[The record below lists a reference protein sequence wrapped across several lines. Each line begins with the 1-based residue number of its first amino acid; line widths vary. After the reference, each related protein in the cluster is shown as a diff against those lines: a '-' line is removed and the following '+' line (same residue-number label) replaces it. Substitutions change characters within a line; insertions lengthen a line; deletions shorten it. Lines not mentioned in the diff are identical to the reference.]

1 MNIRPRLRL
10 TLALCLALAPPML
23 AAVSP
28 QAHAQGGDGQLT
40 KPPKLTKFVPAVYP
54 KDKHDAQVTSSVLL
68 SIEIDETGKVGNVEV
83 VQSGG
88 PDFDV
93 AALVAVRQ
101 FEFEPAEIDN
111 KPAPVKITYRYDFTI
126 KTETVA
132 VGPQVNF
139 DGVVIDRFKKKPI
152 KGAVVKLLGLDAKIT
167 TEEDGTFAFVDV
179 PVGTLR
185 VEVSGPTLNTVKTE
199 EPITK
204 GKKRSVKYF
213 VEQRESDVDDAE
225 TIRAARIRKEAVETR
240 IRTEEARRVPGTQG
254 DTLKVVQNLPGVGRS
269 SFGSGQLIVWGSA
282 PNETRVNV
290 DGVEIPALYHVGG
303 LRSTINSD
311 LVRSID
317 LSPGSYGAEYGRG
330 LGGLIRVD
338 LRSLSG
344 DGVHGYAAADA
355 YDASA
360 LVQVKLAS
368 RLRLAVSGR
377 YSYLDKVL
385 KGVSSEDVGEFVP
398 IPRYDDYQARASLAL
413 RKDEELV
420 ASFLASDDHLQ
431 RTIPSKDP
439 TERRVQNTDLS
450 YKRFILRYSR
460 LMPDGASAAITPSVG
475 FDRSRSLSIFGK
487 VPVDLDLKTVQYAT
501 RGSYRRRVG
510 GKTTLSL
517 GLDLQGRSITA
528 RRSGSVTLPA
538 REGDVTVFGQPP
550 GDDIAA
556 DDWKVNIVS
565 AAAYAQAEI
574 GIGSLSITPGV
585 RFEPFLIDGSRS
597 SPQFADLPPVGFQR
611 LVAFSNHGPDWFG
624 KANDLVLALNPRLT
638 AAYRA
643 TRRLA
648 FTLGAGLYTQPP
660 EADDLSS
667 VFGNP
672 TLGLSTATHLS
683 GGISFKLTGTLTF
696 ETVGFYKRFYDL
708 VSRNQLPSPPV
719 AQALVQEGTG
729 RAYGGQVLLRQEL
742 AKGFFGWIT
751 YSAIRSQRRDHPGLP
766 YRLFDYDQT
775 HVLGVLASYELGRGW
790 EAGARFRYTSGF
802 PRTPV
807 VGSFYDSRDDQFQ
820 PLFGP
825 HNSTRIPAFY
835 QLDVRLE
842 KAFTLRRYKLNA
854 FLDVQ
859 NVTNRKN
866 AEEVIYNFDFTR
878 RAYISGLPTLVV
890 LGLRLEF

>member
-1 MNIRPRLRL
+1 MNIRSRLRL
-10 TLALCLALAPPML
+10 LLALELVLPMMIAATAP
-23 AAVSP
+23 AV
-28 QAHAQGGDGQLT
+28 AQEGQLT

-54 KDKHDAQVTSSVLL
+54 KDKHDAGVTSSVLL
-68 SIEIDETGKVGNVEV
+68 SIEIDDGGKVGNVEV

-88 PDFDV
+88 PDFDA
-93 AALVAVRQ
+93 AALAAVKQ

-111 KPAPVKITYRYDFTI
+111 KPSPVKITYRYDFTV
-126 KTETVA
+126 KVEKVSL
-132 VGPQVNF
+132 GPQINF
-139 DGVVIDRFKKKPI
+139 EGVVLDRFKKKPI
-152 KGAVVKLLGLDAKIT
+152 KGAVVKLLGLDAKVT
-167 TEEDGTFAFVDV
+167 TAEDGTFAFLDV

-185 VEVSGPTLNTVKTE
+185 VEISGPTLMTVKTE
-199 EPITK
+199 EPIAK
-204 GKKRSVKYF
+204 DKKRTVKYF

-225 TIRAARIRKEAVETR
+225 VIRAARIKKEAVETR

-269 SFGSGQLIVWGSA
+269 SFGSGQLIVWGSS
-282 PNETRVNV
+282 PQETRVTV

-330 LGGLIRVD
+330 LGGLVRVD
-338 LRSLSG
+338 LKPLSG
-344 DGVHGYAAADA
+344 EGVHGYISGDVI
-355 YDASA
+355 DSSGM
-360 LVQVKLAS
+360 LQVKLAS
-368 RLRLAVSGR
+368 RLRLAVAGR

-398 IPRYDDYQARASLAL
+398 IPRYDDYQARASLSL

-420 ASFLASDDHLQ
+420 ATFLASDDHLQ

-439 TERRVQNTDLS
+439 TERRVQKTDSS
-450 YKRFILRYSR
+450 YKRFILRYTR
-460 LMPDGASAAITPSVG
+460 LMPDGASTAITPSVG

-487 VPVDLDLKTVQYAT
+487 VPVALDLDTVQYAT
-501 RGSYRRRVG
+501 RGNYRRKVG
-510 GKTTLSL
+510 NKTTLSV
-517 GLDLQGRSITA
+517 GLDLQGRSVSA

-538 REGDVTVFGQPP
+538 REGDITVFGQPP
-550 GDDIAA
+550 GDDVAA
-556 DDWKVNIVS
+556 DDWKVNIIS
-565 AAAYAQAEI
+565 AGAYATAEI
-574 GIGSLSITPGV
+574 GIGSLTLTPGL
-585 RFEPFLIDGSRS
+585 RFEPFVIDGSRS
-597 SPQFADLPPVGFQR
+597 SPQFADLPPVGYQR
-611 LVAFSNHGPDWFG
+611 LQAFSEHAPHWFG
-624 KANDLVLALNPRLT
+624 KANDLVVALNPRLT

-643 TRRLA
+643 TRRLTL
-648 FTLGAGLYTQPP
+648 TLGAGLYTQPP
-660 EADDLSS
+660 EVEELSP

-672 TLGLSTATHLS
+672 NLGLASATHLS
-683 GGISFKLTGTLTF
+683 GGISIKLTGTLTF

-708 VSRNQLPSPPV
+708 VSRSPLPNPPV
-719 AQALVQEGTG
+719 AQSLVQEATG
-729 RAYGGQVLLRQEL
+729 RTYGGQVLLRQEL
-742 AKGFFGWIT
+742 AKGFFGWVT
-751 YSAIRSQRRDHPGLP
+751 YSAIHSERRDHPGLP

-790 EAGARFRYTSGF
+790 ELGARFRYTSGF

-807 VGSFYDSRDDQFQ
+807 IGNFFDSRDDQFQ

-825 HNSTRIPAFY
+825 QNSIRIPAFY
-835 QLDVRLE
+835 QLDARLE

-854 FLDVQ
+854 FVDVQ

-866 AEEVIYNFDFTR
+866 AEEIIYNFDFTR
-878 RAYISGLPTLVV
+878 RAYISGLPTLAV